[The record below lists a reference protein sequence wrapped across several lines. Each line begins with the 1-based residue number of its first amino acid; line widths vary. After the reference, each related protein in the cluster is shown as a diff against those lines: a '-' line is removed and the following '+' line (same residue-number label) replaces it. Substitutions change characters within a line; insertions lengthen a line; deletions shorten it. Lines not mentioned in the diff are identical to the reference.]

1 MDNSGALIKNGVQT
15 VLQLQQR
22 ILQGGSDEIIAYAEV
37 MKAVVSSIETLNKIV
52 STDKNI
58 KNKTE
63 LKKLDI
69 ETKLRIEGGNVTTP
83 KGITMT
89 PEDLMDVIRKAQ
101 NQELPVDKAKKA
113 EIIDLQSWVFRS

>member
-113 EIIDLQSWVFRS
+113 EIIDLQS